1 MAVGLVLISHSPQIS
16 KGVFDLVKQAMPE
29 VNVADAGGTDNG
41 EIGTSALKIKE
52 AIESVHSGDGVAVF
66 FDFGSAVMNAEMAI
80 ELLEEDIEVEL
91 VDAPL
96 VEGAYAAVMQ
106 AGFGKS
112 LKEVAEEAV
121 KTRQA
126 EKIVR

>member
-1 MAVGLVLISHSPQIS
+1 MAVGLVVISHSPHLS
-16 KGVFDLVKQAMPE
+16 KGVFDLVKQAMPII
-29 VNVADAGGTDNG
+29 NVADAGGTDNG
-41 EIGTSALKIKE
+41 EIGTSAIKIKE
-52 AIESVHSGDGVAVF
+52 AIESVNSGDGVAVF

-91 VDAPL
+91 ADAPL

-106 AGFGKS
+106 AGIGKS
-112 LKEVAEEAV
+112 LKEVVDEAV
-121 KTRQA
+121 KARQA